1 MKSQQKKSKPE
12 VVHRSDNRTILQ
24 KFAATPHIFW
34 SMLFIIIP
42 LIFVAYYAFTKDV
55 DGKFVLTFDNVAAFF
70 TPAYLKVFWRSVKLA
85 LIATA
90 ISLLIGYPMAYCMSK
105 TKPKTQKILVML
117 IMLPMWMNFL
127 IRTYAWM
134 VILMN
139 KGILNGILT
148 GIGLPAVRII
158 GTEAAVVIGMVYDF
172 LPYMI
177 IPIYSIMTKLDYRLV
192 EAAGDLGCNAF
203 GVWRKVIL
211 PLSMPGVI
219 SGITMV
225 FVPCISTFYI
235 SQKLGNGKF
244 YLIGD
249 AIEAQFLAN
258 NLHLAAALSF
268 VLMVILLAG
277 MFIMNKFSD
286 SSEGGLMP

>member
-1 MKSQQKKSKPE
+1 MNTTHKKRDIVP
-12 VVHRSDNRTILQ
+12 RSDNRTMLQ
-24 KFAATPHIFW
+24 KFAAAPHIAW
-34 SMLFIIIP
+34 SALFIIIP
-42 LIFVAYYAFTKDV
+42 LIFVAYYAFTDK
-55 DGKFVLTFDNVAAFF
+55 GFNFTLDNIATFF
-70 TPAYLKVFWRSVKLA
+70 TKRYLLIFWRSVKLA

-90 ISLLIGYPMAYCMSK
+90 ICLLIGYPMAYFMSK
-105 TKPKTQKILVML
+105 VSPKKQKILMML

-134 VILMN
+134 VILQN
-139 KGILNGILT
+139 T
-148 GIGLPAVRII
+148 GIINSFLQKIGLSTIRII
-158 GTEAAVVIGMVYDF
+158 GTETAVVIGMVYDF

-177 IPIYSIMTKLDYRLV
+177 IPIYTVMIKLDHRLI
-192 EAAGDLGCNAF
+192 EAASDLGCNA
-203 GVWRKVIL
+203 VSTWRKVVL
-211 PLSMPGVI
+211 PLSLPGII

-249 AIEAQFLAN
+249 AIETQFLSN
-258 NLHLAAALSF
+258 NLHLAAALSL
-268 VLMVILLAG
+268 VLMIILLVG

-286 SSEGGLMP
+286 KSEGGGLMP

>member
-1 MKSQQKKSKPE
+1 MKLKKKSKPE
-12 VVHRSDNRTILQ
+12 AVKKSDNRTILQ
-24 KFAATPHIFW
+24 KFAAMPHLFW
-34 SMLFIIIP
+34 SALFIIIP

-55 DGKFVLTFDNVAAFF
+55 DGKFVPTLENVAAFF
-70 TPAYLKVFWRSVKLA
+70 TPAYLKVFGRSVKLA
-85 LIATA
+85 LIATV

-148 GIGLPAVRII
+148 GIGLPAIRII

-177 IPIYSIMTKLDYRLV
+177 IPIYSVMTKLDVRLV
-192 EAAGDLGCNAF
+192 EAASDLGCNAF

-211 PLSMPGVI
+211 PLSMPGVV

-268 VLMVILLAG
+268 VLMVILLVG

>member
-1 MKSQQKKSKPE
+1 MKLKKKSKPE
-12 VVHRSDNRTILQ
+12 AVKKSDNRTILQ
-24 KFAATPHIFW
+24 KFAAMPHLFW
-34 SMLFIIIP
+34 SALFIIIP

-55 DGKFVLTFDNVAAFF
+55 DGKFVPTLENVAAFF
-70 TPAYLKVFWRSVKLA
+70 TPAYLKVFGRSVKLA

-148 GIGLPAVRII
+148 GIGLPAIRII

-177 IPIYSIMTKLDYRLV
+177 IPIYSVMTKLDVRLV
-192 EAAGDLGCNAF
+192 EAASDLGCNAF

-211 PLSMPGVI
+211 PLSMPGVV

-268 VLMVILLAG
+268 VLMVILLVG

>member
-1 MKSQQKKSKPE
+1 MKLKKKSKPE
-12 VVHRSDNRTILQ
+12 VVTKSDNRTVLQ
-24 KFAATPHIFW
+24 KFAAAPHLFW
-34 SMLFIIIP
+34 SALFIIIP

-55 DGKFVLTFDNVAAFF
+55 DGKFVPTLENVAAFF
-70 TPAYLKVFWRSVKLA
+70 TPAYLKVFGRSVKLA
-85 LIATA
+85 FIATV

-148 GIGLPAVRII
+148 GIGLPAIRII

-177 IPIYSIMTKLDYRLV
+177 IPIYSVMTKLDVRLI
-192 EAAGDLGCNAF
+192 EAASDLGCNAF

-211 PLSMPGVI
+211 PLSMPGVV
-219 SGITMV
+219 SGMTMV

-268 VLMVILLAG
+268 VLMVILLVG